1 MILRIFGDGKKPFPM
16 GCAEGLAPCLIGEFS
31 ALLAMRLG
39 KFPNK
44 LRYFLSAN
52 TRVPSVPACLL
63 ALHTLLTSFAYMT
76 L

>member
-44 LRYFLSAN
+44 LRYFLPVN
-52 TRVPSVPACLL
+52 TRAPSVPACF
-63 ALHTLLTSFAYMT
+63 ALPALFTNFAYMT
-76 L
+76 M

>member
-44 LRYFLSAN
+44 LRYFLSVN
-52 TRVPSVPACLL
+52 TRAPSVPACF
-63 ALHTLLTSFAYMT
+63 ALPALFTNFAYMT
-76 L
+76 M